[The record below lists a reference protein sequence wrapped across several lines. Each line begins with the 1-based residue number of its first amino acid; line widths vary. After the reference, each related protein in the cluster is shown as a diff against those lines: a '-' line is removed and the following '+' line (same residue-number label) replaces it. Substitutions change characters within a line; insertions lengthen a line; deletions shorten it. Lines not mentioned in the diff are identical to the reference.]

1 MLLVRYVLIMKYMIL
16 RYFFQQCK
24 MIGQF
29 IQAMTDIGLACVQC
43 DLTTVCRVELV
54 QIAVFLH
61 GKIFFFLLFISLE
74 LVLLDNL
81 LAYFHK

>member
-1 MLLVRYVLIMKYMIL
+1 MIV

-29 IQAMTDIGLACVQC
+29 IQATTDIGLACIQC
-43 DLTTVCRVELV
+43 DLTTVCRIELV

-61 GKIFFFLLFISLE
+61 GKKFFFLSFSS
-74 LVLLDNL
+74 
-81 LAYFHK
+81 

>member
-1 MLLVRYVLIMKYMIL
+1 MLYMKYIIL
-16 RYFFQQCK
+16 KYFFQQCK

-43 DLTTVCRVELV
+43 DLTTVCRVELI

-61 GKIFFFLLFISLE
+61 GKIFFFLFFILLKLI
-74 LVLLDNL
+74 LVDNL
-81 LAYFHK
+81 LAYFH